1 MTVQAA
7 IQADA
12 RAVPAAIDVSI
23 LIVSYNTRAMT
34 LEAIRSALAETQDA
48 AIEIICVDNDSSD
61 GSAGA
66 IARTFPQVDL
76 IALETN
82 VGFAAGN
89 NLAARHARGRHL
101 LLLNPDALPAPGALR
116 RGITLMDQHP
126 QAGLGGGELRGT
138 DGSRQPSARMFP
150 TLRDE
155 FFTLAGLAARHPT
168 SRLFGRLDRCWADPE
183 QAALVDWIPGA
194 FVFIPAAVWTR
205 LGGFDERFFMY
216 YEEVDLC
223 RRLQAAGLQVH
234 YWPALK
240 ATHIGGAS
248 ARTVAQAQVSKSGS
262 QLERWRMRSALL
274 YYRKQHGPAAAAL
287 LHALERGW
295 HRLRQLKAR
304 LQGRAGCAAEF
315 DAHCRQLV
323 QAWHD
328 TAGGQRCP
336 ARPW

>member
-1 MTVQAA
+1 M
-7 IQADA
+7 DL
-12 RAVPAAIDVSI
+12 SI
-23 LIVSYNTRAMT
+23 LIVTYNSRRLIDPLLTH
-34 LEAIRSALAETQDA
+34 LQQELAGLDGEVVL
-48 AIEIICVDNDSSD
+48 VDNGSFD
-61 GSAGA
+61 GTAQQV
-66 IARTFPQVDL
+66 RTAHPWVRVVDN
-76 IALETN
+76 ATN
-82 VGFAAGN
+82 LGFAAGN

-116 RGITLMDQHP
+116 RSITLMDQHP

-168 SRLFGRLDRCWADPE
+168 SRLFGRLDRRWADPE

-194 FVFIPAAVWTR
+194 FVFIPAAVWAR

-234 YWPALK
+234 YWPELK

>member
-1 MTVQAA
+1 M
-7 IQADA
+7 DL
-12 RAVPAAIDVSI
+12 SI
-23 LIVSYNTRAMT
+23 LIVTYNSRRLIDPLLAHLRQELAHLDAEVVLVDNASYDGTADQVRA
-34 LEAIRSALAETQDA
+34 AHPWVRVIRSA
-48 AIEIICVDNDSSD
+48 
-61 GSAGA
+61 
-66 IARTFPQVDL
+66 
-76 IALETN
+76 TN
-82 VGFAAGN
+82 LGFAAGN
-89 NLAARHARGRHL
+89 NLAAQHARGRHL
-101 LLLNPDALPAPGALR
+101 LLLNPDALPAPGALA

-126 QAGLGGGELRGT
+126 QAGLCGGELRGT

-168 SRLFGRLDRCWADPE
+168 SRLFGRLDRRWADPE

-194 FVFIPAAVWTR
+194 FVFIPAAVWAR

-223 RRLQAAGLQVH
+223 RRMRAAGLQVH

-248 ARTVAQAQVSKSGS
+248 ARTVVQAQVSKTGS

-274 YYRKQHGPAAAAL
+274 YYRKHHGPAAAAL
-287 LHALERGW
+287 AHALERGW

-304 LQGRAGCAAEF
+304 LQGRDGCAAEF